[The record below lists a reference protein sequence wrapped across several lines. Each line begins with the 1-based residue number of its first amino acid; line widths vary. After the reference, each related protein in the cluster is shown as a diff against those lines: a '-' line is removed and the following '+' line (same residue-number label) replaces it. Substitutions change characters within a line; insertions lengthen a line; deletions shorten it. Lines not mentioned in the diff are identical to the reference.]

1 MSSGLD
7 KLLAGF
13 DRFKDRYYVQ
23 QPELYEQLVSEGQFP
38 KSIIIGCCDSRVH
51 PAQILDTEPGEVFV
65 VRNVANLVPACV
77 DDGKTHGTSAALEF
91 AVIHL
96 KVEHIVILGHGQC
109 GGIKHLMKDE
119 PVAAGEN
126 SFIEPW
132 MQIVAPAKNRILAT
146 HADKPFEEQCKLC
159 EQEAVSLS
167 MANLMTFPFVKEAV
181 QEKRVTIHG
190 WHFDI
195 ESGELTQQ

>member
-1 MSSGLD
+1 MASGLE

-23 QPELYEQLVSEGQFP
+23 QPELYEQLVQEGQSP
-38 KSIIIGCCDSRVH
+38 KSLIIACCDSRVH
-51 PAQILDTEPGEVFV
+51 PAQILDTEPGDVFV
-65 VRNVANLVPACV
+65 VRNVANLVPAYV
-77 DDGKTHGTSAALEF
+77 ADGKTHGTSAALEF

-119 PVAAGEN
+119 QVEGDS

-132 MQIVAPAKNRILAT
+132 MQVVAPAKNRILAT
-146 HADKPFEEQCKLC
+146 YADKSFEEQCKLC

-181 QEKRVTIHG
+181 LEQRLSIHG

-195 ESGELTQQ
+195 ESGELLQQ